1 MNKSGYQGAQTPNS
15 SANEYNAQDF
25 IIKAVLA
32 KIVTMELVRV
42 EAVDTVKQTVDVLPL
57 VHQMDGHGQAVP
69 HLPIKGFP
77 YWRLQGGNGGVIC
90 DPVVGDIG
98 LAAFCSRDISSVVAT
113 KKPALP
119 SSKRRFDWG
128 DGIYFGGVCNINPTI
143 FVKISAAGITLKA
156 PTVTIDATNVNVTGT
171 LTAATDVITN
181 GKSLKTHV
189 HGGVQS
195 GGSNTGAPV

>member
-1 MNKSGYQGAQTPNS
+1 MNNQGYKGAQSANS
-15 SANEYNAQDF
+15 SANEYNATDF

-32 KIVTMELVRV
+32 KIVTMELVQV
-42 EAVDTVKQTVDVLPL
+42 KAVDTVKQTVDVLPL
-57 VHQMDGHGQAVP
+57 VHQMDGHGQAIP
-69 HLPIKGFP
+69 HVTIKGFP

-90 DPVVGDIG
+90 DPAIGDIG
-98 LAAFCSRDISSVVAT
+98 LAAFCSRDISTVANT
-113 KKPALP
+113 KKAGLP
-119 SSKRRFDWG
+119 GSKRRFDWG
-128 DGIYFGGVCNINPTI
+128 DGIYFGGVLNSAPTV
-143 FVKISAAGITLKA
+143 FVKVAAAEITIKA

-171 LTAATDVITN
+171 LTAAVDVITN